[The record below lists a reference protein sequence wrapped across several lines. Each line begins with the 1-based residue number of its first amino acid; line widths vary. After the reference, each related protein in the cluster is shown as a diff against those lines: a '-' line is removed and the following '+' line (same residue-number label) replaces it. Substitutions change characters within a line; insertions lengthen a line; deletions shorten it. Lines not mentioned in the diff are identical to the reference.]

1 MLTWIFICLLLAL
14 LGAIALLWQRQRDME
29 ASRLK
34 EQKELRSLQREKK
47 IIFEFLHDLGEA
59 FTENIDLPHLLK
71 TILRCAENVCE
82 ARGGA
87 IYLWDANRKNLTS
100 EAILGVFPPP
110 FLLPDS
116 IVAKVARH
124 QEYLDATEKGVPEMD
139 DLENV
144 LASAGNAE
152 PASEPEK
159 KPQKEDFSNL
169 REEPLYTR
177 NYLEIPLRYRS
188 EFLGMMAL
196 ANRKDGG
203 DFTATDFEVVK
214 SIADQA
220 AFALHNVQI
229 YHQLSEKKK
238 MDHDLR
244 VAREIQRILLPS
256 ESPKTPHYE
265 ICALNLPAQRVS
277 GDYYDFLEIDATR
290 RGLVIADVSGKGI
303 PASLIMAMCR
313 SVLRSKAP
321 GNPSPAQVLRE
332 VNRQL
337 YPDILEDM
345 FITMI
350 YAIIDT
356 STHELK
362 LARAGHE
369 APLLCC
375 KNFKE
380 VQTPNCPGMALGID
394 SGKIFDELIR
404 DVTLTLLPGDTI
416 MLYTDGINEA
426 LDHEG
431 KEFGRDHLK
440 EALMTDGP
448 RGVNYLVRDILDQV
462 RRFSSG
468 HAQNDDITLAALQR
482 LKEPVAGK

>member
-1 MLTWIFICLLLAL
+1 MPWIFFSINIILLIV
-14 LGAIALLWQRQRDME
+14 LGALWRRQQQTEEQRH
-29 ASRLK
+29 K
-34 EQKELRSLQREKK
+34 EEKALRSLEREKK
-47 IIFEFLHDLGEA
+47 IVFEFLHDLGEA

-71 TILRCAENVCE
+71 IILRCAENVCE

-87 IYLWDANRKNLTS
+87 IYLWDSQHKNMTPT
-100 EAILGVFPPP
+100 AILGVFPPP

-124 QEYLDATEKGVPEMD
+124 QEYLEAAEKSTPELDDTE
-139 DLENV
+139 NI
-144 LASAGNAE
+144 LASSGSGE
-152 PASEPEK
+152 PTDQPRK
-159 KPQKEDFSNL
+159 KLQEEDFSNL
-169 REEPLYTR
+169 REEPLYTH

-188 EFLGMMAL
+188 EHLGVMAL

-203 DFTATDFEVVK
+203 DFTAADFEVVK
-214 SIADQA
+214 SIAEHA
-220 AFALHNVQI
+220 AFALHNVRI
-229 YHQLSEKKK
+229 YHQLSDKKR

-256 ESPKTPHYE
+256 EAPKTKDYE

-277 GDYYDFLEIDATR
+277 GDYYDFLDVDATR

-345 FITMI
+345 FITMV

-356 STHELK
+356 ATHELK

-369 APLLCC
+369 APLLCV
-375 KNFKE
+375 KDFTE
-380 VQTPNCPGMALGID
+380 VQSISAPGMALGID
-394 SGKIFDELIR
+394 SGKVFDELIR
-404 DVTLTLLPGDTI
+404 DVSLNLQPGDTV

-426 LDHEG
+426 LDREG

-440 EALMTDGP
+440 EALLKDGP
-448 RGVNYLVRDILDQV
+448 HGVDYLVRDILDQV

-482 LKEPVAGK
+482 LKHPAAQK